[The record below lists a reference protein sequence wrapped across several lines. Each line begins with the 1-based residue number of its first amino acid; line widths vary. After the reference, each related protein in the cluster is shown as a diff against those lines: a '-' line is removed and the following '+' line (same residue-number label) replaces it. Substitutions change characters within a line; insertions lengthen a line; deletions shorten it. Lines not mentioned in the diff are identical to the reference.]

1 MPRIDLSALPPPE
14 AICFACERTVQLDR
28 RARRAGK
35 FRCPHCR
42 ADNKVGPDGL
52 GQPLDNLAERVD
64 QMPRTRCQCGV
75 ENRLPRAIIAAGRY
89 TCWECKHVRAV
100 PRTLRKRA
108 GFMSRALILSSL
120 LVFAC
125 AVGWSGYRIW
135 RTFREFGNVFA
146 DSSTANYNAATAI
159 QLDGAEGLPRTAQG
173 LPVELRFR
181 ITNQMDRPLTFYA
194 QGEIYSDN
202 QLVASNI
209 LTVRLLKPGEVR
221 RLTMR
226 VYVRRPVNAA
236 TGGANVQILGVS

>member
-1 MPRIDLSALPPPE
+1 MPRAIDLSRLPPPE

-89 TCWECKHVRAV
+89 TCWECGLVRPV

-108 GFMSRALILSSL
+108 GFVSRAVVALSL
-120 LVFAC
+120 LVFC
-125 AVGWSGYRIW
+125 SAVGWSGFRIW
-135 RTFREFGNVFA
+135 RTFREFGNVFSISPTIGYDA
-146 DSSTANYNAATAI
+146 ERALKLDNATP
-159 QLDGAEGLPRTAQG
+159 LPPTPQG
-173 LPVELRFR
+173 QPYELTLR
-181 ITNQMDRPLTFYA
+181 ITNQMSRPLTFYVQA
-194 QGEIYSDN
+194 GLYRGTQP
-202 QLVASNI
+202 VASQVA
-209 LTVRLLKPGEVR
+209 TVRLLKPGEIRQVTMRIVDRR
-221 RLTMR
+221 RL
-226 VYVRRPVNAA
+226 NAESVQ
-236 TGGANVQILGVS
+236 VQILGVS